1 MMDIRQPEDLRQL
14 RPRLQ
19 GMVLI
24 VLLAFI
30 ALLSRLCQLQVL
42 EGEHYVRR
50 AERNFIETIE
60 VEAWTAPD
68 FLSAVHDIAGSLAP
82 DAKVVLIQA
91 DSGERWTVSGG
102 WYREQSAGHL
112 LGLLR
117 LEALRRDGYQRF

>member
-1 MMDIRQPEDLRQL
+1 MMDLRQPEDLRQL

-42 EGEHYVRR
+42 EGEHYMRR

-60 VEAWTAPD
+60 ARQGFKVACLEEIAFNKGFIDAAQLERLGRAMKNPYGQY
-68 FLSAVHDIAGSLAP
+68 LLELLESA
-82 DAKVVLIQA
+82 
-91 DSGERWTVSGG
+91 
-102 WYREQSAGHL
+102 
-112 LGLLR
+112 
-117 LEALRRDGYQRF
+117 